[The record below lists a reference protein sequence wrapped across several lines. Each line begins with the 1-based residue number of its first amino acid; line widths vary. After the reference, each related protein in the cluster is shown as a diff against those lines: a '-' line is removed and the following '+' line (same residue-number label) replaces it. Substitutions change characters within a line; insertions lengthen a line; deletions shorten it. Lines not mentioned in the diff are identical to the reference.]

1 MKWDYEHNLLNVS
14 ASLHRWYGL
23 PSEYEGNRSVDAWL
37 NQHHFRTIIALLID
51 GMGTEILKPKLKEN
65 SFFRTFLSDSVSTV
79 YPPTTTAATTSFLT
93 GKSPRENGWLGWN
106 QYFAEEDDQ
115 IILFRHHSEYGTAEY
130 PDDFAERHLP
140 IRKIYDELNANGIK
154 ADSVWPSWAPHNPSK
169 DYEDLLNNLLQ
180 KASGFEM
187 RFLYGY
193 WDELDSYMHAYG
205 PSSPGTKEMLND
217 LDAAT
222 RAFAEKL
229 PEDTGLL
236 IIADHGQ
243 IAVQSYDMM
252 NDAEL
257 CSFFRK
263 APSLEARTVA
273 FFIREEKKAAF
284 PEFFHERFGDQFI
297 LKPSSDPEA
306 QAMFGPGRPSE
317 HFEAFLGDYLAFAVT
332 PLQLCY
338 GKGTDLR
345 GNHAG
350 MMHDEAAVPVILYPE
365 VFE

>member
-1 MKWDYEHNLLNVS
+1 MKWDYTHNLLQVS

-23 PSEYEGNRSVDAWL
+23 PSEYQGNPAVDQWL
-37 NQHHFRTIIALLID
+37 NQHQFRTVIALLID
-51 GMGTEILKPKLKEN
+51 GMGTEILQPKLKET
-65 SFFRTFLSDSVSTV
+65 SFFRSFLSDSVSTV

-106 QYFAEEDDQ
+106 QYFQEEDDQ
-115 IILFRHHSEYGTAEY
+115 IILFRHHSQYGTAEY
-130 PDDFAERHLP
+130 PADFADRHLP
-140 IRKIYDELNANGIK
+140 ILRIYDELNAHGIR
-154 ADSVWPSWAPHNPSK
+154 ADSVWPSWAPHNPSR

-180 KASGFEM
+180 KASDPEM

-193 WDELDSYMHAYG
+193 WDEFDSYMHEYG
-205 PSSPGTKEMLND
+205 PSDPGTAEMLEY
-217 LDAAT
+217 LDETT

-229 PEDTGLL
+229 PADTGLL

-243 IAVQSYDMM
+243 IDVTSYDMK

-263 APSLEARTVA
+263 APALEARTVA
-273 FFIREEKKAAF
+273 FYLNEEKKAEF
-284 PEFFHERFGDQFI
+284 PEFFHQRFGDQFI
-297 LKPSSDPEA
+297 LKASCDPET
-306 QAMFGPGRPSE
+306 QDMFGPGKPSE
-317 HFEAFLGDYLAFAVT
+317 RFAEFLGDYVAFAMT

-338 GKGTDLR
+338 GKGTDLH

-350 MMHDEAAVPVILYPE
+350 MMQAEALIPVILYPE
-365 VFE
+365 ASE